1 MSINSNI
8 IQFPNKL
15 KQLQEDKKKKI
26 LRIRDEIEKILF
38 NYSRYYDDEWADIL
52 PAGRFSSMRLQQLEG
67 SKKCTEFFLE
77 CIKTQENNRISQ

>member
-38 NYSRYYDDEWADIL
+38 NYSRYYDDEWAVIL
-52 PAGRFSSMRLQQLEG
+52 AAGRFSSMRLQQLEG